1 MIGRPPRSSVSV
13 SLTTDVCR
21 HPIPSSAGRRG
32 RSERRRA
39 VPGRGVA
46 VEDRQPPPAIRDRD
60 GDVGIEAPRPKDG
73 RVNGRQ
79 PVGRRQ
85 HDDLPPRVEAVEQH
99 EELGDQLRV
108 MGLTCPSRRLASASS
123 SSMRMTA
130 GWCARARAKT
140 CRRCASPPP
149 THWERI
155 SGPLTVSRCAA
166 VSVATAC
173 ASNVLPLPGGP

>member
-1 MIGRPPRSSVSV
+1 MRPP
-13 SLTTDVCR
+13 TATGE
-21 HPIPSSAGRRG
+21 A
-32 RSERRRA
+32 
-39 VPGRGVA
+39 GRGVA
-46 VEDRQPPPAIRDRD
+46 VEDRQPPSAIRDRD
-60 GDVGIEAPRPKDG
+60 GDVGIEAARPQDG

-85 HDDLPPRVEAVEQH
+85 HDDLAPCVEAVEQD

-108 MGLTCPSRRLASASS
+108 MSS

-140 CRRCASPPP
+140 CRRWASLPP

-155 SGPLTVSRCAA
+155 SGPLTISTVE
-166 VSVATAC
+166 
-173 ASNVLPLPGGP
+173 